1 MNEDAGSGSGSARP
15 AVRTRA
21 VRALVEFTVIVVG
34 VLVALAV
41 DQWAEDRSERELER
55 SYLAR
60 LIEDLERDTANYDAW
75 HALLDEKEESLERVA
90 RFLRSPPTPASD
102 PGAVLRDVANGTNFA
117 WNVAPLAGRATFD
130 DLRGAGSLG
139 LIESGVVRSMLV
151 RYYYS
156 VEGAERRIEA
166 RSTDYPGISYALF
179 RRPEAA
185 AGPGAATSALE
196 LLPDTSVGHEELER
210 AVARL
215 RASQLGLHIE
225 AEINRGRFIRAMLG
239 SLREEATTV
248 LSDVREYA
256 GTR

>member
-1 MNEDAGSGSGSARP
+1 MTTAGRSGTGA
-15 AVRTRA
+15 RA

-60 LIEDLERDTANYDAW
+60 LVEDLERDRANYDAW
-75 HALLDEKEESLERVA
+75 LTMLEEKEESLERVA
-90 RFLRSPPTPASD
+90 RFLRSAPASASD
-102 PGAVLRDVANGTNFA
+102 AEAVLRDIANGTNFA

-130 DLRGAGSLG
+130 DLRGTGNLG
-139 LIESGVVRSMLV
+139 LLESGAVRHNLV

-156 VEGAERRIEA
+156 VEAAERRIDA

-185 AGPGAATSALE
+185 AGPGAATAALE
-196 LLPDTSVGHEELER
+196 LLPDTSVGREELDR
-210 AVARL
+210 AVARV
-215 RASQLGLHIE
+215 RASQLGQHVE

-239 SLREEATTV
+239 SLREEATTL
-248 LSDVREYA
+248 LSELREYA